1 MDSGSGQTHLE
12 LKGFMKGKS
21 GAQLNPALGHG
32 GWVTAMEVGE
42 IVDGDQTKEFLISG
56 SRDKTLM
63 VWDIQEKNDTDA
75 DKEWGVPKKVFKGTV
90 PQPYL
95 PCRPLSLRER
105 PCSLSGQQVR
115 SFWFM
120 GRHPPPLGPQEGPHH
135 QEIRQPLQR
144 CPLCGLLARQQTDC

>member
-12 LKGFMKGKS
+12 LKGFMKGTTTC
-21 GAQLNPALGHG
+21 QLNSTLGHG

-90 PQPYL
+90 
-95 PCRPLSLRER
+95 
-105 PCSLSGQQVR
+105 
-115 SFWFM
+115 
-120 GRHPPPLGPQEGPHH
+120 
-135 QEIRQPLQR
+135 LQ
-144 CPLCGLLARQQTDC
+144 DFISV